1 MSNFW
6 NSGFTVPLKILNRF
20 CSASIFLLVTFCV
33 SQNVKADQFFVTDA
47 SIPCRMLLEL
57 EFQNVASAQSEY
69 IVIDTSQ
76 PGTDSASDSGFD
88 YFLRIVGQNKR
99 ATIHRAN
106 NSDEYV
112 LVIQD
117 RDLPCRTLLS
127 TSPPATGVAT
137 STGAVAVAEITATQ
151 TTAIIQPVQP
161 AAPAVQ
167 PVQQAAP
174 AVQPVQPVA
183 PAVQP
188 VQQAAPSVQPV
199 QPTAPAVQPVQQAAP
214 AVQPVQQAASS
225 AQPVQQATSSM
236 AGEATAQQVQLV
248 NRTMSPAEAQ
258 IMIDEVHARITL
270 FNVIAGVIKD
280 KPRSRQA
287 RVLGIVDNEI
297 VRLRA
302 EKQILESL
310 LSQRFSTPIRPSNA
324 NLSVSAF
331 RAADTF
337 PKIPYYV
344 PGTNEFGEMLV
355 IPRVSDEGMLNYEFD
370 FIDPVANYAKVRDRI
385 VVPHDQ
391 IEVLINGMEK
401 VDEWTTV
408 AQENNITRRV
418 AKTAGCFPEENC
430 GEKKVGSSSTEVV
443 FQIYEDGSTAG
454 RIQRNK
460 GQYVVGYNMSVE
472 SSILLGAYLIY
483 MQEAGAKD
491 FNIGVMTDDQVLDL
505 FN

>member
-1 MSNFW
+1 MDNRCVILMVKKKLGIVYAALLSFLASLATLHAVNAADLPSTFW
-6 NSGFTVPLKILNRF
+6 DGTYK
-20 CSASIFLLVTFCV
+20 T
-33 SQNVKADQFFVTDA
+33 
-47 SIPCRMLLEL
+47 EL
-57 EFQNVASAQSEY
+57 EFTMGGAGLCKE
-69 IVIDTSQ
+69 
-76 PGTDSASDSGFD
+76 P
-88 YFLRIVGQNKR
+88 LP
-99 ATIHRAN
+99 
-106 NSDEYV
+106 
-112 LVIQD
+112 LVIEIQVDNLEFEGQIQNLNTKGHPYCQRYHSGSITGLLNPDGSFLKFRIQQD
-117 RDLPCRTLLS
+117 DPHS
-127 TSPPATGVAT
+127 KQYSSYKATGHLSDAKLISRAVQFHPNHSFSLITPAKLKELQAT
-137 STGAVAVAEITATQ
+137 TLGAVAVAEVSATQ

-161 AAPAVQ
+161 AAPAV
-167 PVQQAAP
+167 
-174 AVQPVQPVA
+174 
-183 PAVQP
+183 
-188 VQQAAPSVQPV
+188 
-199 QPTAPAVQPVQQAAP
+199 
-214 AVQPVQQAASS
+214 
-225 AQPVQQATSSM
+225 QPVQQATSSM

-297 VRLRA
+297 ARLRA

>member
-1 MSNFW
+1 MDNRGVILTVKKKLGIVYAALLSFLASLATLHAVNAADLPSTFW
-6 NSGFTVPLKILNRF
+6 DGTYK
-20 CSASIFLLVTFCV
+20 T
-33 SQNVKADQFFVTDA
+33 
-47 SIPCRMLLEL
+47 EL
-57 EFQNVASAQSEY
+57 EFTMGGAGLCKE
-69 IVIDTSQ
+69 
-76 PGTDSASDSGFD
+76 P
-88 YFLRIVGQNKR
+88 LP
-99 ATIHRAN
+99 
-106 NSDEYV
+106 
-112 LVIQD
+112 LVIEIQVDNLEFEGQIQNLNTKGHPYCQRYHSGSITGLLNPDGSFLKFRIQQD
-117 RDLPCRTLLS
+117 DPHS
-127 TSPPATGVAT
+127 KQYSSYKATGHLSDAKLISRAVQFHPNHSFSLITPAKLKELQAT
-137 STGAVAVAEITATQ
+137 TLGAVAVAEVSATQ

-161 AAPAVQ
+161 AAPAV
-167 PVQQAAP
+167 
-174 AVQPVQPVA
+174 
-183 PAVQP
+183 
-188 VQQAAPSVQPV
+188 
-199 QPTAPAVQPVQQAAP
+199 
-214 AVQPVQQAASS
+214 
-225 AQPVQQATSSM
+225 QPVQQATSSM

-297 VRLRA
+297 ARLRA

>member
-6 NSGFTVPLKILNRF
+6 DSGFTVPLKILNRF

-76 PGTDSASDSGFD
+76 PGTESASASGFD

-106 NSDEYV
+106 SSDEYV

-183 PAVQP
+183 PTVQP
-188 VQQAAPSVQPV
+188 VQQAAPTV
-199 QPTAPAVQPVQQAAP
+199 
-214 AVQPVQQAASS
+214 
-225 AQPVQQATSSM
+225 QPVQQATSSM

-297 VRLRA
+297 ARLRA

-491 FNIGVMTDDQVLDL
+491 FNIGVMTDDQVLEL

>member
-1 MSNFW
+1 MFDNTDFV
-6 NSGFTVPLKILNRF
+6 VPLTNTKRF
-20 CSASIFLLVTFCV
+20 CTASILLLATFCV
-33 SQNVKADQFFVTDA
+33 PQNVKADQFFITEA
-47 SIPCRMLLEL
+47 SVPCRMLLEL
-57 EFQNVASAQSEY
+57 EFQNIASMRGDY
-69 IVIDTSQ
+69 IIIDTNQ
-76 PGTDSASDSGFD
+76 QGVETAKESGFD
-88 YFLRIVGQNKR
+88 YFLKIEGQNKR
-99 ATIHRAN
+99 ATIHRAR
-106 NSDEYV
+106 NSDEHV
-112 LVIQD
+112 LVVQD

-127 TSPPATGVAT
+127 TSPPATGVVT

-161 AAPAVQ
+161 V
-167 PVQQAAP
+167 
-174 AVQPVQPVA
+174 
-183 PAVQP
+183 
-188 VQQAAPSVQPV
+188 
-199 QPTAPAVQPVQQAAP
+199 AP

-297 VRLRA
+297 ARLRA

-385 VVPHDQ
+385 VVPHEQ

-491 FNIGVMTDDQVLDL
+491 FNIGVMTDDQVLEL

>member
-1 MSNFW
+1 M
-6 NSGFTVPLKILNRF
+6 KRF
-20 CSASIFLLVTFCV
+20 CSASVLLLATLCA
-33 SQNVKADQFFVTDA
+33 SQNVKADQFFITD
-47 SIPCRMLLEL
+47 SSVPCRMLLEL
-57 EFQNVASAQSEY
+57 EFQNIASMQSDY
-69 IVIDTSQ
+69 IIIDTNQ
-76 PGTDSASDSGFD
+76 QGVETAKESGFD
-88 YFLRIVGQNKR
+88 YFLKIEGQNKR
-99 ATIHRAN
+99 ATIHRAR
-106 NSDEYV
+106 NSDEHV
-112 LVIQD
+112 LVVQD

-127 TSPPATGVAT
+127 TTRPAT
-137 STGAVAVAEITATQ
+137 AVASSSTEAADLCIWPRVRANGEC
-151 TTAIIQPVQP
+151 
-161 AAPAVQ
+161 AAPASQ

-174 AVQPVQPVA
+174 AVQPI
-183 PAVQP
+183 
-188 VQQAAPSVQPV
+188 
-199 QPTAPAVQPVQQAAP
+199 QPTAPAVQPVQQVAPAVQPIQPAAP

-225 AQPVQQATSSM
+225 AQPVQQVSPAI
-236 AGEATAQQVQLV
+236 AGEPTAQQVQLV

-297 VRLRA
+297 ARLRA

-385 VVPHDQ
+385 VVPHEQ

-430 GEKKVGSSSTEVV
+430 GEKKIGSSSTEVV

-491 FNIGVMTDDQVLDL
+491 FNIGVMTDDQVLEL

>member
-76 PGTDSASDSGFD
+76 PGTESASASGFD

-106 NSDEYV
+106 SSDEYV

-127 TSPPATGVAT
+127 TSPPKTGVAT

-161 AAPAVQ
+161 AA
-167 PVQQAAP
+167 
-174 AVQPVQPVA
+174 
-183 PAVQP
+183 
-188 VQQAAPSVQPV
+188 SS
-199 QPTAPAVQPVQQAAP
+199 
-214 AVQPVQQAASS
+214 VQPVQQAASS
-225 AQPVQQATSSM
+225 VQPVQQATSSM

-297 VRLRA
+297 ARLRA

>member
-1 MSNFW
+1 MVKKKLGIVYAALLSFLASLATLHAVNAADVPSTFW
-6 NSGFTVPLKILNRF
+6 DGTYK
-20 CSASIFLLVTFCV
+20 T
-33 SQNVKADQFFVTDA
+33 
-47 SIPCRMLLEL
+47 EL
-57 EFQNVASAQSEY
+57 EFTMGGASLCKA
-69 IVIDTSQ
+69 
-76 PGTDSASDSGFD
+76 P
-88 YFLRIVGQNKR
+88 LP
-99 ATIHRAN
+99 
-106 NSDEYV
+106 
-112 LVIQD
+112 LVIEIQVDNLEFEGQIQNLNTKGHPYCQRYHSGSITGLLNPDGSFLKFRIQQD
-117 RDLPCRTLLS
+117 DPHS
-127 TSPPATGVAT
+127 KQYSSYKATGHLSDAKLISRAVQFHPNHSFSLITPAKLKELQAT
-137 STGAVAVAEITATQ
+137 TLGAVAVAEVSATQ
-151 TTAIIQPVQP
+151 TTAIIQPVQ
-161 AAPAVQ
+161 
-167 PVQQAAP
+167 QAAP
-174 AVQPVQPVA
+174 AV
-183 PAVQP
+183 
-188 VQQAAPSVQPV
+188 
-199 QPTAPAVQPVQQAAP
+199 
-214 AVQPVQQAASS
+214 
-225 AQPVQQATSSM
+225 QPVQQATSSM

-297 VRLRA
+297 ARLRA

-385 VVPHDQ
+385 VVPHEQ

>member
-1 MSNFW
+1 MDNRCVILMVKKKLGTVYALLSFLASLATLHAVNAADLPSTFW
-6 NSGFTVPLKILNRF
+6 DGTHK
-20 CSASIFLLVTFCV
+20 T
-33 SQNVKADQFFVTDA
+33 
-47 SIPCRMLLEL
+47 EL
-57 EFQNVASAQSEY
+57 EFTMGGAGLCKE
-69 IVIDTSQ
+69 
-76 PGTDSASDSGFD
+76 P
-88 YFLRIVGQNKR
+88 LP
-99 ATIHRAN
+99 
-106 NSDEYV
+106 
-112 LVIQD
+112 LVIEIQVDNLEFEGQIQNLNTKGHPYCQRYHSGSITGLLNPDGSFLKFRIQQD
-117 RDLPCRTLLS
+117 DPHS
-127 TSPPATGVAT
+127 KQYSSYKATGHLSDAKLISRAVQFHPNHSFRLITPAKMKELQAT
-137 STGAVAVAEITATQ
+137 TLGAVAVAEVSATQ

-161 AAPAVQ
+161 AA
-167 PVQQAAP
+167 
-174 AVQPVQPVA
+174 
-183 PAVQP
+183 
-188 VQQAAPSVQPV
+188 
-199 QPTAPAVQPVQQAAP
+199 
-214 AVQPVQQAASS
+214 
-225 AQPVQQATSSM
+225 SSM

-297 VRLRA
+297 ARLRA

>member
-6 NSGFTVPLKILNRF
+6 NSGFTVPLKILNCF

-76 PGTDSASDSGFD
+76 PGTESASEWGFD

-106 NSDEYV
+106 SSDEYV

-161 AAPAVQ
+161 AAPAV
-167 PVQQAAP
+167 
-174 AVQPVQPVA
+174 
-183 PAVQP
+183 
-188 VQQAAPSVQPV
+188 
-199 QPTAPAVQPVQQAAP
+199 
-214 AVQPVQQAASS
+214 
-225 AQPVQQATSSM
+225 QPVQQATSSM

-297 VRLRA
+297 ARLRA

>member
-1 MSNFW
+1 MVKKNLGIVYAALLSFLASLATLHAVNAADLPSTFW
-6 NSGFTVPLKILNRF
+6 DGTYK
-20 CSASIFLLVTFCV
+20 T
-33 SQNVKADQFFVTDA
+33 
-47 SIPCRMLLEL
+47 EL
-57 EFQNVASAQSEY
+57 EFTMGGAGLCQE
-69 IVIDTSQ
+69 
-76 PGTDSASDSGFD
+76 P
-88 YFLRIVGQNKR
+88 LP
-99 ATIHRAN
+99 
-106 NSDEYV
+106 
-112 LVIQD
+112 LVIEIQVDNLEFEGQIQNLNTKGHPYCQRYHSGSITGLLNPDGSFLKFRIQQD
-117 RDLPCRTLLS
+117 DPHS
-127 TSPPATGVAT
+127 KQYSSYKATGHLSDAKLISRAVQFHPNHSFSLITPAKLKELQAT
-137 STGAVAVAEITATQ
+137 TLGAVAVAEVSATQ

-167 PVQQAAP
+167 PVQPAA
-174 AVQPVQPVA
+174 
-183 PAVQP
+183 
-188 VQQAAPSVQPV
+188 
-199 QPTAPAVQPVQQAAP
+199 
-214 AVQPVQQAASS
+214 
-225 AQPVQQATSSM
+225 SSM

-297 VRLRA
+297 ARLRA

>member
-1 MSNFW
+1 MDNRCVILMVKKKLGTVYAALLSFLASLATLHAVNAADLPSTFW
-6 NSGFTVPLKILNRF
+6 DGTYK
-20 CSASIFLLVTFCV
+20 T
-33 SQNVKADQFFVTDA
+33 
-47 SIPCRMLLEL
+47 EL
-57 EFQNVASAQSEY
+57 EFTMGGAGLCKE
-69 IVIDTSQ
+69 
-76 PGTDSASDSGFD
+76 P
-88 YFLRIVGQNKR
+88 LP
-99 ATIHRAN
+99 
-106 NSDEYV
+106 
-112 LVIQD
+112 LVIEIQVDNLEFEGQIQNLNTKGHPYCQRYHSGSITGLLNPDGSFLKFRIQQD
-117 RDLPCRTLLS
+117 DPHS
-127 TSPPATGVAT
+127 KQYSSYKATGHLSDAKLISRAVQFHPNHSFSLITPAKLKELQAT
-137 STGAVAVAEITATQ
+137 TLGAVAVAEVSATQ
-151 TTAIIQPVQP
+151 TTAIIQPVQ
-161 AAPAVQ
+161 
-167 PVQQAAP
+167 QAAP
-174 AVQPVQPVA
+174 TV
-183 PAVQP
+183 
-188 VQQAAPSVQPV
+188 
-199 QPTAPAVQPVQQAAP
+199 
-214 AVQPVQQAASS
+214 
-225 AQPVQQATSSM
+225 QPVQQATSSM

-297 VRLRA
+297 ARLRA

>member
-1 MSNFW
+1 MDNRCVILMVKKKLSTVYAALLSFLASLATLHAVNAADLPSTFW
-6 NSGFTVPLKILNRF
+6 DGTYK
-20 CSASIFLLVTFCV
+20 T
-33 SQNVKADQFFVTDA
+33 
-47 SIPCRMLLEL
+47 EL
-57 EFQNVASAQSEY
+57 EFTMGGAGLCKE
-69 IVIDTSQ
+69 
-76 PGTDSASDSGFD
+76 P
-88 YFLRIVGQNKR
+88 LP
-99 ATIHRAN
+99 
-106 NSDEYV
+106 
-112 LVIQD
+112 LVIEIEVDNLEFEGQIQNLNTKGHPYCQRYHSGSITGLLNPDGSFLKFRIQQD
-117 RDLPCRTLLS
+117 DPHS
-127 TSPPATGVAT
+127 KQYSSYKATGHLSDAKLISRAVQFHPNHSFSSITPAKLKELQAT
-137 STGAVAVAEITATQ
+137 TVGAVAVAEVSATQ

-161 AAPAVQ
+161 VAPTVQ

-174 AVQPVQPVA
+174 TV
-183 PAVQP
+183 
-188 VQQAAPSVQPV
+188 
-199 QPTAPAVQPVQQAAP
+199 
-214 AVQPVQQAASS
+214 
-225 AQPVQQATSSM
+225 QPVQQATSSM

-297 VRLRA
+297 ARLRA

-491 FNIGVMTDDQVLDL
+491 FNIGVMTDDQVLEL

>member
-1 MSNFW
+1 MCYNTVFM
-6 NSGFTVPLKILNRF
+6 VPLTIMKRF
-20 CSASIFLLVTFCV
+20 CSASVLLLATFCA
-33 SQNVKADQFFVTDA
+33 SQNVKADQFFITEA
-47 SIPCRMLLEL
+47 SVPCRMLLEL
-57 EFQNVASAQSEY
+57 EFQNIASTLNDY
-69 IVIDTSQ
+69 IVIDTNQ
-76 PGTDSASDSGFD
+76 EGVENAKESGFD
-88 YFLRIVGQNKR
+88 YFLKIEGQNKR
-99 ATIHRAN
+99 ATIHRAR
-106 NSDEYV
+106 NSDEHV
-112 LVIQD
+112 LVVQD

-127 TSPPATGVAT
+127 TTRPAT
-137 STGAVAVAEITATQ
+137 AVASSSTEAADLCIWPRVRANGECA
-151 TTAIIQPVQP
+151 APASQPLQQAV
-161 AAPAVQ
+161 PAVQ
-167 PVQQAAP
+167 PI
-174 AVQPVQPVA
+174 
-183 PAVQP
+183 
-188 VQQAAPSVQPV
+188 
-199 QPTAPAVQPVQQAAP
+199 
-214 AVQPVQQAASS
+214 QQAASS
-225 AQPVQQATSSM
+225 AKPVQQLSPAI
-236 AGEATAQQVQLV
+236 AGEPTAQQVQLV

-270 FNVIAGVIKD
+270 FDVIAGVIKD

-287 RVLGIVDNEI
+287 RVLGIVNNEI
-297 VRLRA
+297 ARLRA
-302 EKQILESL
+302 EKQTLESL

-385 VVPHDQ
+385 VVPHEQ

-430 GEKKVGSSSTEVV
+430 SEKKVGSSSTEVV

-491 FNIGVMTDDQVLDL
+491 FNIGVMTDDQVLEL

>member
-1 MSNFW
+1 MDNRCVILMVKKKLGIVYAALLSFLASLATLHAVNAADLPSTFW
-6 NSGFTVPLKILNRF
+6 DGTYK
-20 CSASIFLLVTFCV
+20 T
-33 SQNVKADQFFVTDA
+33 
-47 SIPCRMLLEL
+47 EL
-57 EFQNVASAQSEY
+57 EFTMGGAGLCKE
-69 IVIDTSQ
+69 
-76 PGTDSASDSGFD
+76 P
-88 YFLRIVGQNKR
+88 LP
-99 ATIHRAN
+99 
-106 NSDEYV
+106 
-112 LVIQD
+112 LVIEIQVDNLEFEGQIQNLNTKGHPYCQRYHSGSITGLLNPDGSFLKFRIQQD
-117 RDLPCRTLLS
+117 DPHS
-127 TSPPATGVAT
+127 KQYSSYKATGHLSDAKLISRAVQFHPNHSFSLITPAKLKELQAT
-137 STGAVAVAEITATQ
+137 TVGAVAVAEVSATQ

-161 AAPAVQ
+161 AAPTV
-167 PVQQAAP
+167 
-174 AVQPVQPVA
+174 
-183 PAVQP
+183 
-188 VQQAAPSVQPV
+188 
-199 QPTAPAVQPVQQAAP
+199 
-214 AVQPVQQAASS
+214 
-225 AQPVQQATSSM
+225 QPVQQATSSM

-297 VRLRA
+297 ARLRA

>member
-1 MSNFW
+1 MDNRGVNLMVKKKLDIAYAATLSFLASLATLHAVNAADLPSTFW
-6 NSGFTVPLKILNRF
+6 DGTYK
-20 CSASIFLLVTFCV
+20 T
-33 SQNVKADQFFVTDA
+33 
-47 SIPCRMLLEL
+47 EL
-57 EFQNVASAQSEY
+57 EFTMGGASLCKE
-69 IVIDTSQ
+69 
-76 PGTDSASDSGFD
+76 P
-88 YFLRIVGQNKR
+88 LP
-99 ATIHRAN
+99 
-106 NSDEYV
+106 
-112 LVIQD
+112 LVIEIQVNNLEFEGKIQNLNKKGHPYCQRYHSGSITGLLNPDGSFLKFRIQQD
-117 RDLPCRTLLS
+117 DPHAKQYS
-127 TSPPATGVAT
+127 SYKATGHLSDAKLISRAVQFHPNHSFSLITPAKLKELQAT
-137 STGAVAVAEITATQ
+137 TLGAVAVAEVSATQ

-161 AAPAVQ
+161 AASSVQ
-167 PVQQAAP
+167 PVQQ
-174 AVQPVQPVA
+174 
-183 PAVQP
+183 
-188 VQQAAPSVQPV
+188 
-199 QPTAPAVQPVQQAAP
+199 T
-214 AVQPVQQAASS
+214 ASS
-225 AQPVQQATSSM
+225 VQPVQQATSSM

-297 VRLRA
+297 ARLRA

-430 GEKKVGSSSTEVV
+430 GEKKIGSSSTEVV

>member
-1 MSNFW
+1 MDNRCVILMVKKKLGTVYAALLSFLASLATLHAVNAADLPSTFW
-6 NSGFTVPLKILNRF
+6 DGTYK
-20 CSASIFLLVTFCV
+20 T
-33 SQNVKADQFFVTDA
+33 
-47 SIPCRMLLEL
+47 EL
-57 EFQNVASAQSEY
+57 EFTMGGAGLCKE
-69 IVIDTSQ
+69 
-76 PGTDSASDSGFD
+76 P
-88 YFLRIVGQNKR
+88 LP
-99 ATIHRAN
+99 
-106 NSDEYV
+106 
-112 LVIQD
+112 LVIEIQVDNLEFEGQIQNLNTKGHPYCQRYHSGSITGLLNPDGSFLKFRIQQD
-117 RDLPCRTLLS
+117 DPHS
-127 TSPPATGVAT
+127 KQYSSYKATGHLSDAKLISRAAQFHPNHSFSLITPAKLKELQAT
-137 STGAVAVAEITATQ
+137 TLGAVAVAEVSATQ
-151 TTAIIQPVQP
+151 TTAII
-161 AAPAVQ
+161 Q

-174 AVQPVQPVA
+174 AVQPVQP
-183 PAVQP
+183 
-188 VQQAAPSVQPV
+188 AA
-199 QPTAPAVQPVQQAAP
+199 
-214 AVQPVQQAASS
+214 
-225 AQPVQQATSSM
+225 SSM

-297 VRLRA
+297 ARLRA

>member
-76 PGTDSASDSGFD
+76 PGTESASASGFD

-106 NSDEYV
+106 SSDEYV

-167 PVQQAAP
+167 PVQPAA
-174 AVQPVQPVA
+174 
-183 PAVQP
+183 
-188 VQQAAPSVQPV
+188 
-199 QPTAPAVQPVQQAAP
+199 
-214 AVQPVQQAASS
+214 
-225 AQPVQQATSSM
+225 SSM

-297 VRLRA
+297 ARLRA

>member
-1 MSNFW
+1 MDNRCVILMVKKKLGIVYAALLSFLASLATLHAVNAADLPSTFW
-6 NSGFTVPLKILNRF
+6 DGTYK
-20 CSASIFLLVTFCV
+20 T
-33 SQNVKADQFFVTDA
+33 
-47 SIPCRMLLEL
+47 EL
-57 EFQNVASAQSEY
+57 EFTMGGAGLCKE
-69 IVIDTSQ
+69 
-76 PGTDSASDSGFD
+76 P
-88 YFLRIVGQNKR
+88 LP
-99 ATIHRAN
+99 
-106 NSDEYV
+106 
-112 LVIQD
+112 LVIEIQVDNLEFEGQIQNLNTKGHPYCQRYHSGSITGLLNPDGSFLKFRIQQD
-117 RDLPCRTLLS
+117 DPHS
-127 TSPPATGVAT
+127 KQYSSYKATGHLSDAKLISRAVQFHPNHSFSLITPAKLKELQAT
-137 STGAVAVAEITATQ
+137 TLGAVAVAEVSATQ
-151 TTAIIQPVQP
+151 TTAII
-161 AAPAVQ
+161 Q

-174 AVQPVQPVA
+174 AVQPVQP
-183 PAVQP
+183 
-188 VQQAAPSVQPV
+188 AA
-199 QPTAPAVQPVQQAAP
+199 
-214 AVQPVQQAASS
+214 
-225 AQPVQQATSSM
+225 SSM

-297 VRLRA
+297 ARLRA